1 MGYEPYVQ
9 AGDQLRLLYTAAV
22 APNSIT
28 GVVTMRNMSG
38 TTYTDVTAV
47 EANFTT
53 GRAQTVK
60 TGGRAPFNGIVVD
73 AQITGSGLP
82 AHGQFFANLEFFRSN
97 VPRVLVRGYIS
108 PNEVPVLGTLVNPG
122 PEGGAGLKENR
133 VIVSDAAPADIQATL
148 AQSNA
153 LRRVDGFI
161 WYYHCSSD
169 VASRTLR
176 VTFRDPGDG
185 LPTGMTSGA
194 NTTAATW
201 PSAAVLT
208 LTANE
213 EGMIYVNAAEGKI
226 GFAISVDNGSSTF
239 ENPTTNPDPVPYW
252 VHESDTAEL
261 FFDVTDEEAAD
272 RHTIYIIQEEWLQV

>member
-1 MGYEPYVQ
+1 MAGFQPYVQ

-38 TTYTDVTAV
+38 TSYTDVTAV
-47 EANFTT
+47 EADFTT
-53 GRAQTVK
+53 GRSQTVK
-60 TGGRAPFNGIVVD
+60 TGGRAPFDGIVVD

-82 AHGQFFANLEFFRSN
+82 AHGRFFANLEFFRSN
-97 VPRVLVRGYIS
+97 VPRVLTRGYIS
-108 PNEVPVLGTLVNPG
+108 PNEVPVLGSFGGPG
-122 PEGGAGLKENR
+122 PEDGAGFKENR

-169 VASRTLR
+169 VATRTLR
-176 VTFRDPGDG
+176 ASIRDLGDG
-185 LPTGMTSGA
+185 LPTGMTSGF
-194 NTTAATW
+194 NTTAQVW
-201 PSAAVLT
+201 PSAGTLD

-213 EGMIYVNAAEGKI
+213 EGMMVVNRL
-226 GFAISVDNGSSTF
+226 GFAVTVDAGTRVF
-239 ENPTTNPDPVPYW
+239 ENNTIQPVPFPYW
-252 VHESDTAEL
+252 VRESDTAEL

-272 RHTIYIIQEEWLQV
+272 RHSIYIIQEEWLQV